1 LRRIQAT
8 EEEPKMDAS
17 LVQRLVSLV
26 PERSPRA
33 QSGTLFNATEA
44 AACRQPERM
53 SYLTKFLHWLGP
65 LDPMTREDQQILGV
79 RSSGGR
85 PMLAGEPLGEE
96 AAEDI
101 DLDDELD
108 DSPLLDEPL
117 GRADAG
123 TAIAQLPPP
132 STVGG

>member
-1 LRRIQAT
+1 
-8 EEEPKMDAS
+8 MDAS
-17 LVQRLVSLV
+17 LVQRLISLV

-33 QSGTLFNATEA
+33 QSGTLFSATEA
-44 AACRQPERM
+44 AACRQPDRM
-53 SYLTKFLHWLGP
+53 SYLTRFLHWLGP

-96 AAEDI
+96 AAEDL

-117 GRADAG
+117 GRADTG
-123 TAIAQLPPP
+123 TAIAQIPPP

>member
-1 LRRIQAT
+1 
-8 EEEPKMDAS
+8 MDAS

-33 QSGTLFNATEA
+33 QSGTLFSASEA
-44 AACRQPERM
+44 AACRQPDRM

-85 PMLAGEPLGEE
+85 PMLAGEAMGEE
-96 AAEDI
+96 AGEEGAEEI
-101 DLDDELD
+101 DLEDDLD

-117 GRADAG
+117 RRGEAG
-123 TAIAQLPPP
+123 TAIAQTPPP

>member
-1 LRRIQAT
+1 
-8 EEEPKMDAS
+8 MDAS

-33 QSGTLFNATEA
+33 QSGTLFSATEA

-85 PMLAGEPLGEE
+85 PMMAGEPLGEE
-96 AAEDI
+96 AAEDL

-123 TAIAQLPPP
+123 TAIAQTPPP

>member
-1 LRRIQAT
+1 
-8 EEEPKMDAS
+8 MDAS

-26 PERSPRA
+26 PERAPRV
-33 QSGTLFNATEA
+33 QSGTLFSATQA

-85 PMLAGEPLGEE
+85 PMLAGEAMGEE
-96 AAEDI
+96 AGEEM
-101 DLDDELD
+101 DLDDDLD
-108 DSPLLDEPL
+108 DSALLDEPL
-117 GRADAG
+117 GRADTG
-123 TAIAQLPPP
+123 TAIAQIPPP

>member
-1 LRRIQAT
+1 
-8 EEEPKMDAS
+8 MDAS

-33 QSGTLFNATEA
+33 QSGTLFSATQA

-85 PMLAGEPLGEE
+85 PMAAGESAEELGEE
-96 AAEDI
+96 AADEM
-101 DLDDELD
+101 ELD
-108 DSPLLDEPL
+108 PMELDERDDAPLLDEPR
-117 GRADAG
+117 GRREAG
-123 TAIAQLPPP
+123 TAIAPTSAP

>member
-1 LRRIQAT
+1 
-8 EEEPKMDAS
+8 
-17 LVQRLVSLV
+17 VQRLVSLV
-26 PERSPRA
+26 PERAPRA
-33 QSGTLFNATEA
+33 QSGTLFSATEA
-44 AACRQPERM
+44 AACRQPDRM

-85 PMLAGEPLGEE
+85 PMLAGEAMGEE
-96 AAEDI
+96 AEETGEDM
-101 DLDDELD
+101 DLEEDLD

-117 GRADAG
+117 GRADTG
-123 TAIAQLPPP
+123 TAIAQTPPP

>member
-1 LRRIQAT
+1 LRRIEAT

-33 QSGTLFNATEA
+33 QSGTLFSATEA

-85 PMLAGEPLGEE
+85 PMLGSEALGDEAGEEMDL
-96 AAEDI
+96 ED
-101 DLDDELD
+101 D
-108 DSPLLDEPL
+108 PLLDEPV
-117 GRADAG
+117 GRSDAG
-123 TAIAQLPPP
+123 TAIAQTAPP

>member
-1 LRRIQAT
+1 
-8 EEEPKMDAS
+8 MDAS
-17 LVQRLVSLV
+17 LVQRLISLV

-33 QSGTLFNATEA
+33 QSGTLFSATEA
-44 AACRQPERM
+44 AACRQPDRM
-53 SYLTKFLHWLGP
+53 SYLTRFLHWLGP

-85 PMLAGEPLGEE
+85 PMMAGEPLGEE
-96 AAEDI
+96 AAEDL

-117 GRADAG
+117 GRADTG
-123 TAIAQLPPP
+123 TAIAQIPPP

>member
-1 LRRIQAT
+1 
-8 EEEPKMDAS
+8 MDAS

-33 QSGTLFNATEA
+33 QSGTLFSATQA

-85 PMLAGEPLGEE
+85 PMLAGEAMGEE
-96 AAEDI
+96 AGEEM
-101 DLDDELD
+101 DLDDDLD
-108 DSPLLDEPL
+108 DSALLDEPL
-117 GRADAG
+117 GRADTG
-123 TAIAQLPPP
+123 TAIAQIPPP

>member
-1 LRRIQAT
+1 
-8 EEEPKMDAS
+8 MDAS

-33 QSGTLFNATEA
+33 QSGTLFSATEA

-85 PMLAGEPLGEE
+85 PLMAGEALGEE

-123 TAIAQLPPP
+123 TGIAQIPPP

>member
-1 LRRIQAT
+1 
-8 EEEPKMDAS
+8 MDAS
-17 LVQRLVSLV
+17 LVHRMISLV

-33 QSGTLFNATEA
+33 QSGSLFSAPQA
-44 AACRQPERM
+44 AACRHPERM
-53 SYLTKFLHWLGP
+53 SYLTRFLHWLGP

-85 PMLAGEPLGEE
+85 PMAAGETSAELGGE
-96 AAEDI
+96 AADEELE
-101 DLDDELD
+101 LDDLD

-117 GRADAG
+117 ALRETG
-123 TAIAQLPPP
+123 TAIAPTSAP

>member
-1 LRRIQAT
+1 
-8 EEEPKMDAS
+8 MDAS

-33 QSGTLFNATEA
+33 QSGTLFSATEA
-44 AACRQPERM
+44 AACRQPDRM
-53 SYLTKFLHWLGP
+53 SYLTRFLHWLGP

-96 AAEDI
+96 AGEEM

-108 DSPLLDEPL
+108 DSPLLDEPC
-117 GRADAG
+117 GVADTG
-123 TAIAQLPPP
+123 TAIARIPPP

>member
-1 LRRIQAT
+1 
-8 EEEPKMDAS
+8 MDAS

-33 QSGTLFNATEA
+33 QSGTLFSATEA
-44 AACRQPERM
+44 AACRQPDRM
-53 SYLTKFLHWLGP
+53 SYLTRFLHWLGP

-96 AAEDI
+96 AGEEM

-108 DSPLLDEPL
+108 DSPLLDEPR
-117 GRADAG
+117 GMADTG
-123 TAIAQLPPP
+123 TAIARIPPP

>member
-1 LRRIQAT
+1 
-8 EEEPKMDAS
+8 MDAS

-33 QSGTLFNATEA
+33 QSGTLFSATEA
-44 AACRQPERM
+44 ATCRQPDRM

-85 PMLAGEPLGEE
+85 PMAAGESAEELGEE
-96 AAEDI
+96 AAEDLEI
-101 DLDDELD
+101 DDLDDG
-108 DSPLLDEPL
+108 PLLDEPRGL
-117 GRADAG
+117 RDAG
-123 TAIAQLPPP
+123 TAIAPTSAP

>member
-1 LRRIQAT
+1 
-8 EEEPKMDAS
+8 MDAS

-33 QSGTLFNATEA
+33 QSGTLFSATEA

-85 PMLAGEPLGEE
+85 PMLAGEALEEDAGEE
-96 AAEDI
+96 M
-101 DLDDELD
+101 DLGDDLD

-117 GRADAG
+117 ARGDAG
-123 TAIAQLPPP
+123 TVVAQILPP

>member
-1 LRRIQAT
+1 MNAT
-8 EEEPKMDAS
+8 MVSRLIS
-17 LVQRLVSLV
+17 LI

-33 QSGTLFNATEA
+33 QSGSVFSATEA
-44 AACRQPERM
+44 ATCRYPERM
-53 SYLTKFLHWLGP
+53 AYLSRFLHWLGP

-85 PMLAGEPLGEE
+85 PMAAGETGEELGEE
-96 AAEDI
+96 AGEELLEA
-101 DLDDELD
+101 DDLD

-117 GRADAG
+117 GRREPG
-123 TAIAQLPPP
+123 TAIAPTSAP

>member
-1 LRRIQAT
+1 
-8 EEEPKMDAS
+8 MDAS

-33 QSGTLFNATEA
+33 KSGTLFSATQA

-85 PMLAGEPLGEE
+85 PMMAGEALGEE

-123 TAIAQLPPP
+123 TAIAQIPPP

>member
-1 LRRIQAT
+1 
-8 EEEPKMDAS
+8 MDAR

-26 PERSPRA
+26 PERAPRV
-33 QSGTLFNATEA
+33 QSGTLFSATEA

-85 PMLAGEPLGEE
+85 PMLAGEAMGDEAGEE
-96 AAEDI
+96 M
-101 DLDDELD
+101 DLDDDLD

-117 GRADAG
+117 ARGDTG

>member
-1 LRRIQAT
+1 
-8 EEEPKMDAS
+8 MDAS

-33 QSGTLFNATEA
+33 QSGTLFSATQA

-85 PMLAGEPLGEE
+85 PMLAGEALGEE

-123 TAIAQLPPP
+123 TAIAQIPPP